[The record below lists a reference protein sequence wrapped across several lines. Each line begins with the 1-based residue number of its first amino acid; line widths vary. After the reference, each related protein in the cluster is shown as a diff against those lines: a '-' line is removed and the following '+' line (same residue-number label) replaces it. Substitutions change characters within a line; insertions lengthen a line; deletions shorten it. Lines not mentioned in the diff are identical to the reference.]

1 MSASKLRSL
10 SKAVVVSQYP
20 YVEESERF
28 EWEAY
33 SVANEGW
40 VDKGL
45 EIQKNDK
52 TFEGTNVEEWS
63 GWG

>member
-10 SKAVVVSQYP
+10 SKAVVVGQYP
-20 YVEESERF
+20 YVEESERYD
-28 EWEAY
+28 WEAY

-45 EIQKNDK
+45 LTQKNDK